1 MQKHNNIS
9 SLWEI
14 MSQEKSVGL
23 VKRLLPNNS
32 PLKVFATYKHPE
44 NICGIAFSC
53 DSKLK
58 LSIDSFYNLKELSV
72 QLFLDTSYQPNR
84 LLTIQLFSDA
94 NTDIFA
100 YLCGNLVETIERCD
114 TEAKAIKLVLNR
126 LEKWKTMFSKGASDG
141 LSITEQQGLYGELMY
156 LHKLVLRGI
165 FSYIDTLKIWVGA
178 DKAMRDFQGKDW
190 AVEAKTI
197 SVNNADQI
205 TINGERQLD
214 ETLLDKLYLY
224 HLSVE
229 ASRMNGQTL
238 NEKVDELRSLFSDD
252 KAALNIFNAKLM
264 EAGYFDHHRELYRER
279 CYKIRKESIYVID
292 DSFPRI
298 KESELRD
305 GVSNTVYSINVSTC
319 AEYMVS
325 ENTHFNSIESRGYE

>member
-58 LSIDSFYNLKELSV
+58 LSVDSFYNLKELSV

-197 SVNNADQI
+197 SINNADQI

-229 ASRMNGQTL
+229 VSRMNGQTL

-252 KAALNIFNAKLM
+252 KVALNIFNAKLM
-264 EAGYFDHHRELYRER
+264 EAGYFDYHRELYRER

-325 ENTHFNSIESRGYE
+325 ENTHFNSIE

>member
-84 LLTIQLFSDA
+84 LLTIQLFSDV

-197 SVNNADQI
+197 SINNADQI

-319 AEYMVS
+319 AEYIVS
-325 ENTHFNSIESRGYE
+325 ENTHFNSIE

>member
-9 SLWEI
+9 ALWEI

-165 FSYIDTLKIWVGA
+165 FSYIDTLKIWVGT

-197 SVNNADQI
+197 SINNADQI

-238 NEKVDELRSLFSDD
+238 NDKVDELRSLFSDD

-325 ENTHFNSIESRGYE
+325 ESEHFNSIE

>member
-23 VKRLLPNNS
+23 VKRLLPSSS
-32 PLKVFATYKHPE
+32 PLKVFATYKYPE

-53 DSKLK
+53 DRKLK

-72 QLFLDTSYQPNR
+72 QLFLDASYQPNR
-84 LLTIQLFSDA
+84 LLTIQLFSDT
-94 NTDIFA
+94 NKDIFA
-100 YLCGNLVETIERCD
+100 YLCGNLIETIEKCE

-156 LHKLVLRGI
+156 LHKLALRGV
-165 FSYIDTLKIWVGA
+165 FSYVDTLKIWVGV

-197 SVNNADQI
+197 SINNADQI

-238 NEKVDELRSLFSDD
+238 NDKVDELRRLFADD
-252 KAALNIFNAKLM
+252 KAALNVFNAKLM
-264 EAGYFDHHRELYRER
+264 EAGYFDHHRDLYKER

-319 AEYMVS
+319 AEYMVCES
-325 ENTHFNSIESRGYE
+325 EHFNSIE

>member
-9 SLWEI
+9 ALWEI

-197 SVNNADQI
+197 SINNADQI

-229 ASRMNGQTL
+229 VSRMNGQTL

-325 ENTHFNSIESRGYE
+325 ENTHFNSIE

>member
-72 QLFLDTSYQPNR
+72 QLFLDTSHQPNR

-100 YLCGNLVETIERCD
+100 YLCGNLVEAIERCD

-156 LHKLVLRGI
+156 LHKLASRGI
-165 FSYIDTLKIWVGA
+165 FSYIDALKIWVGA

-197 SVNNADQI
+197 SINNADQI

-325 ENTHFNSIESRGYE
+325 ENTHFNSIE

>member
-100 YLCGNLVETIERCD
+100 YLCGNLVEAIERCD

-197 SVNNADQI
+197 SINNADQI

-229 ASRMNGQTL
+229 VSRMNGQTL

-325 ENTHFNSIESRGYE
+325 ENTHFNSIE

>member
-1 MQKHNNIS
+1 
-9 SLWEI
+9 
-14 MSQEKSVGL
+14 
-23 VKRLLPNNS
+23 
-32 PLKVFATYKHPE
+32 
-44 NICGIAFSC
+44 
-53 DSKLK
+53 
-58 LSIDSFYNLKELSV
+58 
-72 QLFLDTSYQPNR
+72 
-84 LLTIQLFSDA
+84 
-94 NTDIFA
+94 
-100 YLCGNLVETIERCD
+100 
-114 TEAKAIKLVLNR
+114 
-126 LEKWKTMFSKGASDG
+126 
-141 LSITEQQGLYGELMY
+141 
-156 LHKLVLRGI
+156 
-165 FSYIDTLKIWVGA
+165 
-178 DKAMRDFQGKDW
+178 MRDFQGKDW

-197 SVNNADQI
+197 SINNADQI

-214 ETLLDKLYLY
+214 ETLLNKLYLY
-224 HLSVE
+224 HLAVE
-229 ASRMNGQTL
+229 ISRMNGQTL

>member
-72 QLFLDTSYQPNR
+72 QLFLDASYQPNR
-84 LLTIQLFSDA
+84 LLTIQLFSDT
-94 NTDIFA
+94 NKDIFA
-100 YLCGNLVETIERCD
+100 YLCGNLVETIEKCE

-156 LHKLVLRGI
+156 LHKLALREI

-178 DKAMRDFQGKDW
+178 DKAMRDFQGNGW

-197 SVNNADQI
+197 SINNADQI

-319 AEYMVS
+319 TEYMVS
-325 ENTHFNSIESRGYE
+325 ENTHFNSIE

>member
-126 LEKWKTMFSKGASDG
+126 LEKWKTMFSKGVSDG

-197 SVNNADQI
+197 SINNADQI

-229 ASRMNGQTL
+229 VSRMNGQTL

-252 KAALNIFNAKLM
+252 KVALNIFNAKLM
-264 EAGYFDHHRELYRER
+264 EAGYFDYHRELYRER

-325 ENTHFNSIESRGYE
+325 ENTHFNSIE

>member
-53 DSKLK
+53 DSKHK
-58 LSIDSFYNLKELSV
+58 VSIDSFYNLKELSV

-84 LLTIQLFSDA
+84 LLTIQLFSDV

-114 TEAKAIKLVLNR
+114 KEAKAIKLVLNR

-197 SVNNADQI
+197 SINNADQI

-229 ASRMNGQTL
+229 VSRMNGQTL

-252 KAALNIFNAKLM
+252 KAALNIFNAKLI

-279 CYKIRKESIYVID
+279 CYKIRKETIYVID

-325 ENTHFNSIESRGYE
+325 ENTHFNSIE

>member
-72 QLFLDTSYQPNR
+72 QLFLDTSHQPNR

-126 LEKWKTMFSKGASDG
+126 LEKWKMMFSKGASDG

-156 LHKLVLRGI
+156 LHKLILRGI

-197 SVNNADQI
+197 SINNADQI

-325 ENTHFNSIESRGYE
+325 ENTHFNSIE

>member
-14 MSQEKSVGL
+14 MSQEKSEGL

-58 LSIDSFYNLKELSV
+58 LSVDSFYNLKELSV

-197 SVNNADQI
+197 SINNADQI

-229 ASRMNGQTL
+229 VSRMNGQTL

-264 EAGYFDHHRELYRER
+264 EAGYFDYHRELYRER

-325 ENTHFNSIESRGYE
+325 ENTHFNSIE

>member
-72 QLFLDTSYQPNR
+72 QLFLDTSHQPNR

-197 SVNNADQI
+197 SINNADQI

-229 ASRMNGQTL
+229 VSRMNGQTL

-264 EAGYFDHHRELYRER
+264 EAGYFDYHRELYRER

-325 ENTHFNSIESRGYE
+325 ESEHFNSIE

>member
-58 LSIDSFYNLKELSV
+58 LSVDSFYNLKELSV

-126 LEKWKTMFSKGASDG
+126 LEKWKTMFSKGVSDG

-197 SVNNADQI
+197 SINNADQI

-229 ASRMNGQTL
+229 VSRMNGQTL

-325 ENTHFNSIESRGYE
+325 ENTHFNSIE

>member
-72 QLFLDTSYQPNR
+72 QLFLDTSHQPNR

-197 SVNNADQI
+197 SINNADQI

-238 NEKVDELRSLFSDD
+238 NDKVDELRSLFSDD

-325 ENTHFNSIESRGYE
+325 ESEHFNSIE

>member
-58 LSIDSFYNLKELSV
+58 LSVDSFYNLKELSV

-197 SVNNADQI
+197 SINNADQI

-229 ASRMNGQTL
+229 VSRMNGQTL

-305 GVSNTVYSINVSTC
+305 GVSNTVYSINVSSC

-325 ENTHFNSIESRGYE
+325 ESEHFNSIE

>member
-72 QLFLDTSYQPNR
+72 QLFLDTSHQPNR

-100 YLCGNLVETIERCD
+100 YLCGNLVEAIERCD

-197 SVNNADQI
+197 SINNADQI

-229 ASRMNGQTL
+229 VSRMNGQTL
-238 NEKVDELRSLFSDD
+238 NEKVDELRNLFSDD

-319 AEYMVS
+319 SEYMVS
-325 ENTHFNSIESRGYE
+325 ENTHFNSIE

>member
-44 NICGIAFSC
+44 NTCGIAFSC

-197 SVNNADQI
+197 SINNADQI

-229 ASRMNGQTL
+229 VSRMNGQTL

-325 ENTHFNSIESRGYE
+325 ENTHFNSIE

>member
-72 QLFLDTSYQPNR
+72 QLFLDTSYQPNK

-197 SVNNADQI
+197 SINNADQI

-325 ENTHFNSIESRGYE
+325 ENTHFNSIE

>member
-197 SVNNADQI
+197 SINNADQI

-319 AEYMVS
+319 AEYMVR
-325 ENTHFNSIESRGYE
+325 ENTHFNSIE

>member
-23 VKRLLPNNS
+23 VKRLLPSSS
-32 PLKVFATYKHPE
+32 PLKVFATYKYPE

-53 DSKLK
+53 DRKLK

-72 QLFLDTSYQPNR
+72 QLFLDASYQPNR
-84 LLTIQLFSDA
+84 LLTIQLFSDT
-94 NTDIFA
+94 NKDIFA
-100 YLCGNLVETIERCD
+100 YLCGNLIETIEKCE

-156 LHKLVLRGI
+156 LHKLALRGV
-165 FSYIDTLKIWVGA
+165 FSYVDTLKIWVGA
-178 DKAMRDFQGKDW
+178 DKAMRDFQGNGW

-197 SVNNADQI
+197 SINNADQI

-214 ETLLDKLYLY
+214 ETLLNKLYLY
-224 HLSVE
+224 HLAVE
-229 ASRMNGQTL
+229 TSRMNGQTL

-252 KAALNIFNAKLM
+252 KAALNVFNAKLM
-264 EAGYFDHHRELYRER
+264 EAGYFDHHRDLYKER

-325 ENTHFNSIESRGYE
+325 ESEHFNSIE

>member
-197 SVNNADQI
+197 SINNADQI

-238 NEKVDELRSLFSDD
+238 NDKVDELRSLFSDD

-325 ENTHFNSIESRGYE
+325 ESEHFNSIE

>member
-197 SVNNADQI
+197 SINNADQI

-325 ENTHFNSIESRGYE
+325 ENTHFNSIE

>member
-72 QLFLDTSYQPNR
+72 QLFLDTSHQPNR

-197 SVNNADQI
+197 SINNADQI

-229 ASRMNGQTL
+229 VSRMNGQTL

-264 EAGYFDHHRELYRER
+264 EAGYFDLHRELYRER

-325 ENTHFNSIESRGYE
+325 ENTHFNSIE

>member
-72 QLFLDTSYQPNR
+72 QLFLDTSHQPNR

-100 YLCGNLVETIERCD
+100 YLCGNLVEAIERCD

-197 SVNNADQI
+197 SINNADQI

-229 ASRMNGQTL
+229 VSRMNGQTL
-238 NEKVDELRSLFSDD
+238 NEKVDELRNLFSDD

-325 ENTHFNSIESRGYE
+325 ENTHFNSIE

>member
-94 NTDIFA
+94 NKDIFA
-100 YLCGNLVETIERCD
+100 YLCGNLIETIEKCE

-156 LHKLVLRGI
+156 LHKLALRGI

-197 SVNNADQI
+197 SINNADQI

-238 NEKVDELRSLFSDD
+238 NDKVDELRSLFSDD

-325 ENTHFNSIESRGYE
+325 ESEHFNSIE

>member
-58 LSIDSFYNLKELSV
+58 LSIDSFYNLKELSI

-114 TEAKAIKLVLNR
+114 TEAKAIKLVLNK

-197 SVNNADQI
+197 SINNADQI

-238 NEKVDELRSLFSDD
+238 NDKVDELRSLFSDD

-325 ENTHFNSIESRGYE
+325 ENTHFNSIE

>member
-23 VKRLLPNNS
+23 VKRLLPSSS
-32 PLKVFATYKHPE
+32 PLKVFATYKYPE

-53 DSKLK
+53 DRKLK

-72 QLFLDTSYQPNR
+72 QLFLDASYQPNR
-84 LLTIQLFSDA
+84 LLTIQLFSDT
-94 NTDIFA
+94 NKNIFA
-100 YLCGNLVETIERCD
+100 YLCGNLIETIEKCE

-156 LHKLVLRGI
+156 LHKLALRGV
-165 FSYIDTLKIWVGA
+165 FSYVDTLKIWVGV

-197 SVNNADQI
+197 SINNADQI

-238 NEKVDELRSLFSDD
+238 NDKVDELRRLFADD
-252 KAALNIFNAKLM
+252 KAALNVFNAKLM
-264 EAGYFDHHRELYRER
+264 EAGYFDHHRDLYKER
-279 CYKIRKESIYVID
+279 CYKIRKEGIYVID

-325 ENTHFNSIESRGYE
+325 ESEHFNSIE

>member
-126 LEKWKTMFSKGASDG
+126 LEKWKTMFSKGTSDG

-197 SVNNADQI
+197 SINNADQI

-229 ASRMNGQTL
+229 VSRMNGQTL

-325 ENTHFNSIESRGYE
+325 ENTHFNSIE

>member
-14 MSQEKSVGL
+14 MSQEKSEGL

-58 LSIDSFYNLKELSV
+58 LSVDSFYNLKELSV

-197 SVNNADQI
+197 SINNADQI

-229 ASRMNGQTL
+229 VSRMNGQTL

-264 EAGYFDHHRELYRER
+264 EAGYFDYHRELYRER

>member
-23 VKRLLPNNS
+23 VKRLLPSSS
-32 PLKVFATYKHPE
+32 PLKVFATYKYPE

-53 DSKLK
+53 DRKLK

-72 QLFLDTSYQPNR
+72 QLFLDASYQPNR
-84 LLTIQLFSDA
+84 LLTIQLFSDT
-94 NTDIFA
+94 NKDIFA
-100 YLCGNLVETIERCD
+100 YLCGNLIETIEKCE

-156 LHKLVLRGI
+156 LHKLALRGV
-165 FSYIDTLKIWVGA
+165 FSYVDTLKIWVGV

-197 SVNNADQI
+197 SINNADQI

-238 NEKVDELRSLFSDD
+238 NDKVDELRRLFADD
-252 KAALNIFNAKLM
+252 KAALNVFNAKLM
-264 EAGYFDHHRELYRER
+264 EAGYFDPHRDIYKER
-279 CYKIRKESIYVID
+279 CY
-292 DSFPRI
+292 
-298 KESELRD
+298 
-305 GVSNTVYSINVSTC
+305 
-319 AEYMVS
+319 
-325 ENTHFNSIESRGYE
+325 

>member
-72 QLFLDTSYQPNR
+72 QLFLDTSHQPNR

-100 YLCGNLVETIERCD
+100 YLCGNLVEAIERCD

-197 SVNNADQI
+197 SINNADQI

-229 ASRMNGQTL
+229 VSRMNGQTL

-325 ENTHFNSIESRGYE
+325 ENTHFNSIE

>member
-72 QLFLDTSYQPNR
+72 QLFLDTSHQPNR

-156 LHKLVLRGI
+156 LHKLASRGI

-197 SVNNADQI
+197 SINNADQI

-229 ASRMNGQTL
+229 VSRMNGQTL

-325 ENTHFNSIESRGYE
+325 ENTHFNSIE

>member
-23 VKRLLPNNS
+23 VKRLLPSSS
-32 PLKVFATYKHPE
+32 PIKVFATYKHPE

-84 LLTIQLFSDA
+84 LLTIQLFSDT
-94 NTDIFA
+94 NKDIFA
-100 YLCGNLVETIERCD
+100 YLCSNLVESIEKCG
-114 TEAKAIKLVLNR
+114 TEEKAIKLVLNR

-141 LSITEQQGLYGELMY
+141 LSIIEQQGLYGELTY
-156 LHKLVLRGI
+156 LHKLASRGI

-178 DKAMRDFQGKDW
+178 DKAMRDFQGNGW

-197 SVNNADQI
+197 SINNADQI

-214 ETLLDKLYLY
+214 ETLLNKLYLY

-229 ASRMNGQTL
+229 VSRMNGQTL

-264 EAGYFDHHRELYRER
+264 EAGYFEYHRELYKER
-279 CYKIRKESIYVID
+279 SYKIRKENIYVID

-325 ENTHFNSIESRGYE
+325 ESKHFNSIE

>member
-23 VKRLLPNNS
+23 VKRLLPNYS

-94 NTDIFA
+94 NTDIFV

-126 LEKWKTMFSKGASDG
+126 LEKWKTMFSKGTSDG

-197 SVNNADQI
+197 SINNADQI

-252 KAALNIFNAKLM
+252 KAALNLFNAKLM

-325 ENTHFNSIESRGYE
+325 ENTHFNSIE

>member
-32 PLKVFATYKHPE
+32 PLKVLATYKHTE

-72 QLFLDTSYQPNR
+72 QLFLDASYQPNR
-84 LLTIQLFSDA
+84 LLTIQLFSDT
-94 NTDIFA
+94 NKDIFA

-114 TEAKAIKLVLNR
+114 TEAKEIKLVLNR

-197 SVNNADQI
+197 SINNADQI

-238 NEKVDELRSLFSDD
+238 NDKVDELRSLFSDD
-252 KAALNIFNAKLM
+252 KAALNILNAKLM

-325 ENTHFNSIESRGYE
+325 ESEHFNSIE

>member
-72 QLFLDTSYQPNR
+72 QLFLDTSHQPNR
-84 LLTIQLFSDA
+84 LLTIQLFSDT
-94 NTDIFA
+94 NKDIFA
-100 YLCGNLVETIERCD
+100 YLCGNLIETIEKCE

-126 LEKWKTMFSKGASDG
+126 LEKWRTMFSKGASDG

-156 LHKLVLRGI
+156 LHKLASRGI
-165 FSYIDTLKIWVGA
+165 FSYIDTLKIWVGV

-197 SVNNADQI
+197 SINNADQI

-238 NEKVDELRSLFSDD
+238 NDKVDELRRLFADD
-252 KAALNIFNAKLM
+252 KAAFNVFNAKLM
-264 EAGYFDHHRELYRER
+264 EAGYFDHHRDLYKER

-325 ENTHFNSIESRGYE
+325 ENTHFNSIE